1 LSLEWSLE
9 LHKQWLFE
17 TDGGEGSPL
26 AETIRRETSREREL
40 RSVSREELLSLYRQE
55 IAADPLL
62 AGFMIQFGQEE
73 SGQYPSRSGHL
84 RPDAGDRGRQ
94 RAGESLVKPFSNNGH
109 ANIIRDLEE
118 PYETVAAKAAASQGI
133 PSGLPA
139 LVFGIWMCRSNG

>member
-1 LSLEWSLE
+1 LGEKRHRDQEDEPWAEAWRHGWLLSLEWSLE
-9 LHKQWLFE
+9 LHKRWLFE

-73 SGQYPSRSGHL
+73 LDSIHL
-84 RPDAGDRGRQ
+84 EAATCVRM
-94 RAGESLVKPFSNNGH
+94 
-109 ANIIRDLEE
+109 LEIE
-118 PYETVAAKAAASQGI
+118 AVREMEKAS
-133 PSGLPA
+133 
-139 LVFGIWMCRSNG
+139 